1 MASPSES
8 LIFHVK
14 GHREG
19 LALLFGL
26 VNPFLGAAI
35 ACSSSSESTSD
46 LVVLEQDL
54 KNGADVNYRDRCSWT
69 ALMHAAYHGYPAIV
83 RFLLQNGAQ
92 KQLTVLEA
100 GLRDWRGY
108 TARDIAAYYMNDY
121 RELAKT
127 CQPDMR
133 AHYETCI
140 ARYQKVV
147 DLLAD

>member
-19 LALLFGL
+19 LALLLGF

-35 ACSSSSESTSD
+35 ACSSSSESASD
-46 LVVLEQDL
+46 LVALEQDL
-54 KNGADVNYRDRCSWT
+54 KNGADINYRDRSSWT

-83 RFLLQNGAQ
+83 QFLLQNGAR

-108 TARDIAAYYMNDY
+108 TARTIAEYYLKDY
-121 RELAKT
+121 RELANT

-133 AHYETCI
+133 LHYTDCI
-140 ARYQKVV
+140 SRYQQVV
-147 DLLAD
+147 DLLE